1 MKRESIELEPAG
13 CCGKLP
19 ALLPDFFA
27 TDETVKPRT
36 WRHVCITLLGIAVC
50 GYIVFTTLVKDWVDE
65 PYITNVELASTMGNA
80 YNIDVRCTAT
90 LGCHVEHLYD
100 DAACSGA
107 VTAASMATLA
117 GRKAERKLNLG
128 DSASFQL
135 CASPLYADGLLVTI
149 PLGVE
154 SLFSPVEVRS
164 GDTFVGL
171 PHAPLVATADRAT
184 SKPTVVGVTLT
195 NSTDSNGNSTAFW
208 SFASQAASSGSR
220 CAKIGASGSATA
232 DTGVV
237 GVGGTGAVETAI
249 GSACYQLR
257 ISSTATKIT
266 NDPAF
271 SWNDLLEAW
280 GGAYAFVFGI
290 AAMAIFGV
298 EKVGAVCCR
307 SSKGE
312 HDMSSGAMSA

>member
-1 MKRESIELEPAG
+1 MAGRISGKMKRDEENVGLEPDG
-13 CCGKLP
+13 WCGTP
-19 ALLPDFFA
+19 PRCMPDIFHN
-27 TDETVKPRT
+27 EPEPRT
-36 WRHVCITLLGIAVC
+36 WTHVCITLVGIAACTYMV
-50 GYIVFTTLVKDWVDE
+50 GATALDWIDE

-107 VTAASMATLA
+107 VTAAAMATLA
-117 GRKAERKLNLG
+117 TGQ
-128 DSASFQL
+128 SASFQL

>member
-1 MKRESIELEPAG
+1 MVGENVKEQSIRMVKRNQDAG
-13 CCGKLP
+13 CCGKPP

-27 TDETVKPRT
+27 TSEIVKPRS
-36 WRHVCITLLGIAVC
+36 WPHVCITLLGIAAC
-50 GYIVFTTLVKDWVDE
+50 GYIVFTTLVKDWIDE

-107 VTAASMATLA
+107 VTAAAMATLA
-117 GRKAERKLNLG
+117 KGQ
-128 DSASFQL
+128 SASFQL

>member
-107 VTAASMATLA
+107 VTAAAMATLA
-117 GRKAERKLNLG
+117 KGQ
-128 DSASFQL
+128 SASFQL

-171 PHAPLVATADRAT
+171 PPAPLIAAVSAT
-184 SKPTVVGVTLT
+184 SNPTVVGVTLT

>member
-1 MKRESIELEPAG
+1 MVGEKAQAKGMKRESIELEPAG

-149 PLGVE
+149 PLGAE

-171 PHAPLVATADRAT
+171 PPAPLIAAVSAT
-184 SKPTVVGVTLT
+184 SNPTVVGVTLT
-195 NSTDSNGNSTAFW
+195 NSVDINGNSTAFW
-208 SFASQAASSGSR
+208 SFAPQAASSGSR
-220 CAKIGASGSATA
+220 CASIGFDGDGVADAYDGISA
-232 DTGVV
+232 
-237 GVGGTGAVETAI
+237 
-249 GSACYQLR
+249 ACYQLR
-257 ISSTATKIT
+257 ISSTTTMIT
-266 NDPAF
+266 NESAF
-271 SWNDLLEAW
+271 SWNNLLEAW
-280 GGAYAFVFGI
+280 GGAYAFVFGL
-290 AAMAIFGV
+290 AAMVIFGV
-298 EKVGAVCCR
+298 EKVGAVCSR
-307 SSKGE
+307 SSIL
-312 HDMSSGAMSA
+312 DMRNV